1 MAVVGRRTCR
11 RSVLGA
17 RTWPRLL
24 EKNMLPILF
33 STFSLLPSTAR
44 PLAVRSHLA
53 VTRHMAV
60 AMGRKP
66 GVSEPAALKDF
77 VANAGDK
84 VIVVDAR
91 NTDFAAEPGDEATNA
106 KAPIGGGDVSEAS

>member
-1 MAVVGRRTCR
+1 MDGELAGDQSSEPARGRGC
-11 RSVLGA
+11 
-17 RTWPRLL
+17 L
-24 EKNMLPILF
+24 ERMLPILF

>member
-1 MAVVGRRTCR
+1 
-11 RSVLGA
+11 
-17 RTWPRLL
+17 
-24 EKNMLPILF
+24 MLPILL

-84 VIVVDAR
+84 IIVVDAR
-91 NTDFAAEPGDEATNA
+91 NTDFAAEPGDE
-106 KAPIGGGDVSEAS
+106 